1 MSQSAL
7 MTSKSRESSKMYEP
21 QVDDYVVWTTALGMV
36 HEGWVYY
43 VAEPTEPKRGWPTPV
58 RYITIEIGTKPKPYC
73 TLAND
78 KLHKKIHVLLCCYE
92 HQWEELKYVKRR
104 KSKYD
109 DTEPDVI
116 IDEYPDYK
124 SQENRY
130 MDVQ

>member
-1 MSQSAL
+1 
-7 MTSKSRESSKMYEP
+7 MYEP

-78 KLHKKIHVLLCCYE
+78 KMHKNIHVLLCCYE
-92 HQWEELKYVKRR
+92 HQWNELRYVKRR

-109 DTEPDVI
+109 DTEPDII

-130 MDVQ
+130 IDVQ

>member
-1 MSQSAL
+1 
-7 MTSKSRESSKMYEP
+7 MYEP
-21 QVDDYVVWTTALGMV
+21 KVDDYVIWTTALGMV

-92 HQWEELKYVKRR
+92 HQWEELRYVKRR

-130 MDVQ
+130 IDVQ